1 MTKSEAST
9 LGARMIAEE
18 TELDRLFSSRTV
30 TSDTLTHATA
40 AIGKTQGK
48 LRATHL
54 RYHLAMVEVLTS
66 DQLQRYATLRG
77 YNSSG
82 QGQSH
87 HNQPHKK

>member
-40 AIGKTQGK
+40 AIGKTQGE

-54 RYHLAMVEVLTS
+54 RYHLATVEALTS
-66 DQLQRYATLRG
+66 DQLARYAVLRG
-77 YNSSG
+77 YQNG
-82 QGQSH
+82 QGHSPH
-87 HNQPHKK
+87 SQPHK